1 MSLNPAYKPLIIFSV
16 ITNVLMLV
24 APMHMMQVYDRVL
37 SSGSKETLLYIT
49 LIAAFC
55 LALYGLCE
63 AVRSKL
69 AQRIS
74 AQYAVAQADPLF
86 HGITS
91 GAVPVEK
98 SNEIIRNFNTV
109 KMFISSRAMIGL
121 FDLPFSPLFL
131 VLLFLLHFQIGLLT
145 TVGAGLLIAVA
156 WFNKNLT
163 AEDQKA
169 STVANSKAIGFATA
183 MASRSEDILAMGL
196 LPSLVQRWGG
206 IMGDSLNAQDTAASK
221 SAAFF
226 GLSKGI
232 RQILQISI
240 MAWGAWL
247 VLNGDMSGGLIFA
260 ASMISGKA
268 LQPIE
273 QVIGGWDSINRAR
286 AAHAEI
292 QSVLKM
298 AREEVEKIEQPAPV
312 GNLSLSNISLVV
324 EGLKKEQS
332 ILTDISFQA
341 KPGTISA
348 IIGPSGAGKSTF
360 ARIIAGAVKPTQGE
374 VMLDGC
380 SQANWPVEQW
390 GENVGYVGQ
399 ELLLFPGTIAENIAR
414 MSVNPDEKQIITAA
428 SLAGAHDLINSFADG
443 YMTQLGDGA
452 LRLSGG
458 QKQRIALARALYTL
472 PKLLVLDEPNAHLD
486 KEGEAILMRSMKH
499 LRDLDTTIIIVT
511 QRQEIL
517 KIADKVMMIKNGRQV
532 ELRQQKNPNDGQAVS
547 KPQIKLNPKPTM
559 QKV

>member
-1 MSLNPAYKPLIIFSV
+1 MSFTHVFKPLIVFSV
-16 ITNVLMLV
+16 ITNVLMLA
-24 APMHMMQVYDRVL
+24 APLHMMQVYDRVL

-49 LIAAFC
+49 LIAGFF
-55 LALYGLCE
+55 LALYGVCE
-63 AVRSKL
+63 AIRSKL

-74 AQYAVAQADPLF
+74 AQYAVMKAEPLF
-86 HGITS
+86 QGITS
-91 GAVPVEK
+91 GSVPVEK
-98 SNEIIRNFNTV
+98 SNEIIRNFNTTR
-109 KMFISSRAMIGL
+109 MFISSRTMIGF

-131 VLLFLLHFQIGLLT
+131 VLLYLLHFQIGLIT
-145 TVGAGLLIAVA
+145 TVGAALLVTVA
-156 WFNKNLT
+156 WFNKTLT
-163 AEDQKA
+163 AEDQKT
-169 STVANSKAIGFATA
+169 STAANSKAIGFATA
-183 MASRSEDILAMGL
+183 MTTRSEDILAMGL
-196 LPSLVQRWGG
+196 LPSLVQRWGD
-206 IMGDSLNAQDTAASK
+206 IMRDSLNAQDIAVGK
-221 SAAFF
+221 SATFF
-226 GLSKGI
+226 GISKGI

-286 AAHAEI
+286 TAHAEI
-292 QSVLKM
+292 EKVLKN
-298 AREEVEKIEQPAPV
+298 AQKNVEKIEQPTPI
-312 GNLSLSNISLVV
+312 GNLNLHDVSLAVK
-324 EGLKKEQS
+324 GLKKEHT
-332 ILTDISFQA
+332 ILSNINFQA

-348 IIGPSGAGKSTF
+348 VVGPSGSGKSTF

-380 SQANWPVEQW
+380 LQTNWPVEQW

-414 MSVNPDEKQIITAA
+414 MSISPDEKQIITAA
-428 SLAGAHDLINSFADG
+428 SLAGAHDLINSFTEG

-486 KEGEAILMRSMKH
+486 KEGEEILMGSMKQ
-499 LRDLDTTIIIVT
+499 LRDLGTTIIIIT

-517 KIADKVMMIKNGRQV
+517 KIADNVMMIKNGRQV
-532 ELRQQKNPNDGQAVS
+532 DLKKRVAPKEMQTITKLQPKL
-547 KPQIKLNPKPTM
+547 KPAMEI
-559 QKV
+559 V

>member
-1 MSLNPAYKPLIIFSV
+1 MSFTHVFKPLIVFSV
-16 ITNVLMLV
+16 ITNVLMLA
-24 APMHMMQVYDRVL
+24 APLHMMQVYDRVL

-49 LIAAFC
+49 LIAVFF
-55 LALYGLCE
+55 LALYGVCE
-63 AVRSKL
+63 AIRSKL

-74 AQYAVAQADPLF
+74 AQYAVTKAEPLF
-86 HGITS
+86 QGITS
-91 GAVPVEK
+91 GSVPVEK
-98 SNEIIRNFNTV
+98 SNEIIRNFNTTR
-109 KMFISSRAMIGL
+109 MFISSRTMIGF

-131 VLLFLLHFQIGLLT
+131 VLLYLLHFQIGLIT
-145 TVGAGLLIAVA
+145 TVGAALLVTVA
-156 WFNKNLT
+156 WFNKTLT
-163 AEDQKA
+163 AEDQKT
-169 STVANSKAIGFATA
+169 STAANSKAIGFATA
-183 MASRSEDILAMGL
+183 MTTRSEDILAMGL
-196 LPSLVQRWGG
+196 LPSLVQRWGD
-206 IMGDSLNAQDTAASK
+206 IMRDSLNAQDIATGK
-221 SAAFF
+221 SATFF
-226 GLSKGI
+226 GISKGI

-286 AAHAEI
+286 IAHAEI
-292 QSVLKM
+292 EKVLKN
-298 AREEVEKIEQPAPV
+298 AQKNVEKIEQPTPI
-312 GNLSLSNISLVV
+312 GNLNLHDVSLVV
-324 EGLKKEQS
+324 KGLKKEHT
-332 ILTDISFQA
+332 ILSNINFQA

-348 IIGPSGAGKSTF
+348 VVGPSGSGKSTF

-380 SQANWPVEQW
+380 LQTNWPVEQW

-414 MSVNPDEKQIITAA
+414 MSISPDEKQIITAA
-428 SLAGAHDLINSFADG
+428 SLAGAHDLINSFTEG

-486 KEGEAILMRSMKH
+486 KEGEEILMGSMKQ
-499 LRDLDTTIIIVT
+499 LRDLGTTIIIIT

-517 KIADKVMMIKNGRQV
+517 KIADNVMMIKNGRQV
-532 ELRQQKNPNDGQAVS
+532 DLKKRVAPKEMQTITKLQPKL
-547 KPQIKLNPKPTM
+547 KPAMEI
-559 QKV
+559 V

>member
-1 MSLNPAYKPLIIFSV
+1 MSFTHVFKPLIVFSV
-16 ITNVLMLV
+16 ITNVLMLA
-24 APMHMMQVYDRVL
+24 APLHMMQVYDRVL

-49 LIAAFC
+49 LIAGFF
-55 LALYGLCE
+55 LALYGVCE
-63 AVRSKL
+63 AIRSKL

-74 AQYAVAQADPLF
+74 AQYAVMKAEPLF
-86 HGITS
+86 QGITS
-91 GAVPVEK
+91 GSVPVEK
-98 SNEIIRNFNTV
+98 SNEIIRNFNTTR
-109 KMFISSRAMIGL
+109 MFISSRTMIGF

-131 VLLFLLHFQIGLLT
+131 VLLYLLHFQIGLIT
-145 TVGAGLLIAVA
+145 TVGAALLVTVA
-156 WFNKNLT
+156 WFNKTLT
-163 AEDQKA
+163 AEDQKT
-169 STVANSKAIGFATA
+169 STAANSKAIGFATA
-183 MASRSEDILAMGL
+183 VTSRSEDILAMGL
-196 LPSLVQRWGG
+196 LPSLVQRWGD
-206 IMGDSLNAQDTAASK
+206 IMRDSLNAQDIAVGK
-221 SAAFF
+221 SATFF
-226 GLSKGI
+226 GISKGI

-286 AAHAEI
+286 TAHAEI
-292 QSVLKM
+292 EKVLKN
-298 AREEVEKIEQPAPV
+298 AQKNVEKIEQPTPI
-312 GNLSLSNISLVV
+312 GNLNLHDVSLAVK
-324 EGLKKEQS
+324 GLKKEHT
-332 ILTDISFQA
+332 ILSNINFQA

-348 IIGPSGAGKSTF
+348 VVGPSGSGKSTF

-380 SQANWPVEQW
+380 LQTNWPVEQW

-414 MSVNPDEKQIITAA
+414 MSISPDEKQIITAA
-428 SLAGAHDLINSFADG
+428 SLAGAHDLINSFTEG

-486 KEGEAILMRSMKH
+486 KEGEEILMGSMKQ
-499 LRDLDTTIIIVT
+499 LRDLGTTIIIIT

-517 KIADKVMMIKNGRQV
+517 KIADNVMMIKNGRQV
-532 ELRQQKNPNDGQAVS
+532 DLKKRVAPKEMQTITKLQPKL
-547 KPQIKLNPKPTM
+547 KPAMEI
-559 QKV
+559 V

>member
-1 MSLNPAYKPLIIFSV
+1 MSFTHVFKPLIVFSV
-16 ITNVLMLV
+16 ITNVLMLA
-24 APMHMMQVYDRVL
+24 APLHMMQVYDRVL

-49 LIAAFC
+49 LIAGFF
-55 LALYGLCE
+55 LALYGVCE
-63 AVRSKL
+63 AIRSKL

-74 AQYAVAQADPLF
+74 AQYAVMKAEPLF
-86 HGITS
+86 QGITS
-91 GAVPVEK
+91 GSVPVEK
-98 SNEIIRNFNTV
+98 SNEIIRNFNTTR
-109 KMFISSRAMIGL
+109 MFISSRTMIGF

-131 VLLFLLHFQIGLLT
+131 VLLYLLHFQIGLIT
-145 TVGAGLLIAVA
+145 TVGAALLVTVA
-156 WFNKNLT
+156 WFNKTLT
-163 AEDQKA
+163 AEDQKT
-169 STVANSKAIGFATA
+169 STAANSKAIGFATA
-183 MASRSEDILAMGL
+183 MTSRSEDILAMGL
-196 LPSLVQRWGG
+196 LPSLVQRWGD
-206 IMGDSLNAQDTAASK
+206 IMRDSLNAQDIAVGK
-221 SAAFF
+221 SATFF
-226 GLSKGI
+226 GISKGI

-286 AAHAEI
+286 TAHAEI
-292 QSVLKM
+292 EKVLKN
-298 AREEVEKIEQPAPV
+298 AQKNVEKIEQPTPI
-312 GNLSLSNISLVV
+312 GNLNLHDVSLAVK
-324 EGLKKEQS
+324 GLKKEHT
-332 ILTDISFQA
+332 ILSNINFQA

-348 IIGPSGAGKSTF
+348 VVGPSGSGKSTF

-380 SQANWPVEQW
+380 LQTNWPVEQW

-414 MSVNPDEKQIITAA
+414 MSISPDEKQIITAA
-428 SLAGAHDLINSFADG
+428 SLAGAHDLINSFTEG

-486 KEGEAILMRSMKH
+486 KEGEEILMGSMKQ
-499 LRDLDTTIIIVT
+499 LRDLGTTIIIIT

-517 KIADKVMMIKNGRQV
+517 KIADNVMMIKNGRQV
-532 ELRQQKNPNDGQAVS
+532 DLKKRVAPKEMQTITKLQPKL
-547 KPQIKLNPKPTM
+547 KPAMEI
-559 QKV
+559 V

>member
-1 MSLNPAYKPLIIFSV
+1 MSFTHVFKPLIVFSV
-16 ITNVLMLV
+16 ITNVLMLA
-24 APMHMMQVYDRVL
+24 APLHMMQVYDRVL

-49 LIAAFC
+49 LIAVFF
-55 LALYGLCE
+55 LALYGVCE
-63 AVRSKL
+63 AIRSKL

-74 AQYAVAQADPLF
+74 AQYAVMKAEPLF
-86 HGITS
+86 QGITS
-91 GAVPVEK
+91 GSVPVEK
-98 SNEIIRNFNTV
+98 SNEIIRNFNTTR
-109 KMFISSRAMIGL
+109 MFISSRTMIGF

-131 VLLFLLHFQIGLLT
+131 VLLYLLHFQIGLIT
-145 TVGAGLLIAVA
+145 TVGAALLVTVA
-156 WFNKNLT
+156 WFNKTLT
-163 AEDQKA
+163 AEDQKT
-169 STVANSKAIGFATA
+169 STAANSKAIGFATA
-183 MASRSEDILAMGL
+183 MTSRSEDILAMGL
-196 LPSLVQRWGG
+196 LPSLVQRWGD
-206 IMGDSLNAQDTAASK
+206 IMRDSLNAQDIAVGK
-221 SAAFF
+221 SATFF
-226 GLSKGI
+226 GISKGI

-286 AAHAEI
+286 TAHAEI
-292 QSVLKM
+292 EKVLKN
-298 AREEVEKIEQPAPV
+298 AQKNVEKIEQPTPI
-312 GNLSLSNISLVV
+312 GNLNLHDVSLAVK
-324 EGLKKEQS
+324 GLKKEHT
-332 ILTDISFQA
+332 ILSNINFQA

-348 IIGPSGAGKSTF
+348 VVGPSGSGKSTF

-380 SQANWPVEQW
+380 LQTNWPVEQW

-414 MSVNPDEKQIITAA
+414 MSISPDEKQIITAA
-428 SLAGAHDLINSFADG
+428 SLAGAHDLINSFTEG

-486 KEGEAILMRSMKH
+486 KEGEEILMGSMKQ
-499 LRDLDTTIIIVT
+499 LRDLGTTIIIIT

-517 KIADKVMMIKNGRQV
+517 KIADNVMMIKNGRQV
-532 ELRQQKNPNDGQAVS
+532 DLKKRVAPKEMQTITKLQPKL
-547 KPQIKLNPKPTM
+547 KPAMEI
-559 QKV
+559 V

>member
-1 MSLNPAYKPLIIFSV
+1 MSFTHVFKPLIVFSV
-16 ITNVLMLV
+16 ITNVLMLA
-24 APMHMMQVYDRVL
+24 APLHMMQVYDRVL

-49 LIAAFC
+49 LIAVFF
-55 LALYGLCE
+55 LALYGVCE
-63 AVRSKL
+63 AIRSKL

-74 AQYAVAQADPLF
+74 AQYAVMKAEPLF
-86 HGITS
+86 QGITS
-91 GAVPVEK
+91 GSVPIDK
-98 SNEIIRNFNTV
+98 SNEIIRNFNTTR
-109 KMFISSRAMIGL
+109 MFISSRTMIGF

-131 VLLFLLHFQIGLLT
+131 VLLYLLHFQIGLIT
-145 TVGAGLLIAVA
+145 TVGAALLVTVA
-156 WFNKNLT
+156 WFNKTLT
-163 AEDQKA
+163 AEDQKT
-169 STVANSKAIGFATA
+169 STAANSKAIGFATA
-183 MASRSEDILAMGL
+183 MTSRSEDILAMGL
-196 LPSLVQRWGG
+196 LPSLVQRWGD
-206 IMGDSLNAQDTAASK
+206 IMRDSLNAQDIAVGK
-221 SAAFF
+221 SATFF
-226 GLSKGI
+226 GISKGI

-286 AAHAEI
+286 TAHAEI
-292 QSVLKM
+292 EKVLKN
-298 AREEVEKIEQPAPV
+298 AQKNVEKIEQPTPI
-312 GNLSLSNISLVV
+312 GNLNLHDVSLAVK
-324 EGLKKEQS
+324 GLKKEHT
-332 ILTDISFQA
+332 ILSNINFQA

-348 IIGPSGAGKSTF
+348 VVGPSGSGKSTF

-380 SQANWPVEQW
+380 LQTNWPVEQW

-414 MSVNPDEKQIITAA
+414 MSISPDEKQIITAA
-428 SLAGAHDLINSFADG
+428 SLAGAHDLINSFTEG

-486 KEGEAILMRSMKH
+486 KEGEEILMGSMKQ
-499 LRDLDTTIIIVT
+499 LRDLGTTIIIIT

-517 KIADKVMMIKNGRQV
+517 KIADNVMMIKNGRQV
-532 ELRQQKNPNDGQAVS
+532 DLKKRVAPKEMQTITKLQPKL
-547 KPQIKLNPKPTM
+547 KPAMEI
-559 QKV
+559 V